1 MIDFN
6 KLERVTIRNFHG
18 GMGNTVTSK
27 YGDELNQIIRGT
39 LAPGSSVGMHTHDTS
54 SEIIFIV
61 AGKAKFIIDGKEE
74 TLFAGQCHYCKK
86 GQSHTLINTGCVD
99 LIFHAVICE
108 Q

>member
-6 KLERVTIRNFHG
+6 KLERVTVKNFHG
-18 GMGNTVTSK
+18 GMGNTVVSK
-27 YGDELNQIIRGT
+27 YSDGLNTILRGT
-39 LAPGSSVGMHTHDTS
+39 LTPGASVGMHRHDTS
-54 SEIIFIV
+54 SETIFIV

-74 TLFAGQCHYCKK
+74 TLFAGQCHYCRK

-99 LIFHAVICE
+99 LIFHAVISE

>member
-6 KLERVTIRNFHG
+6 KLEKISVKNFHD
-18 GMGNTVTSK
+18 GNGYTVVEKFSD
-27 YGDELNQIIRGT
+27 GLNQIIRGK
-39 LAPGSSVGMHTHDTS
+39 LAPGASVGMHRHDTS

-74 TLFAGQCHYCKK
+74 TLFASQCHYCKK
-86 GQSHTLINTGCVD
+86 GQSHTLINSGCVD